1 MGHYSLT
8 ASGLLQCGAYTL
20 FVTGNCNGSIFF
32 SEISNPGDGQDY
44 VTAIDV
50 GKINLTSVFSK
61 QVHRKFNYTGNINTQ
76 HAKSV
81 YIHNPNFYESVF

>member
-8 ASGLLQCGAYTL
+8 ASSLLQCGTCTL

-50 GKINLTSVFSK
+50 GKINLTSAFSK
-61 QVHRKFNYTGNINTQ
+61 QVHCQFNYSGDLNTQ
-76 HAKSV
+76 HSK
-81 YIHNPNFYESVF
+81 